1 MEVTRSG
8 APVAMLHPE
17 KRAFTTAQSVTSERA
32 IDRSIFRDLY
42 VALGEQIDNRA
53 WTVRVYHKPL
63 VNWIWGGALLMA
75 LGGAFAVSD
84 RRYALAA
91 RKESQETAATKPE
104 PVATVATTTAS
115 GTAE

>member
-1 MEVTRSG
+1 MERGRLAEILRT
-8 APVAMLHPE
+8 E
-17 KRAFTTAQSVTSERA
+17 
-32 IDRSIFRDLY
+32 
-42 VALGEQIDNRA
+42 
-53 WTVRVYHKPL
+53 TV
-63 VNWIWGGALLMA
+63 GGALLMA

-104 PVATVATTTAS
+104 PVATVATTPAS